1 MNVYNST
8 PEVSD
13 VTLLMKPL
21 MYCRLN
27 LSLRPWKSYSPDGQG
42 NNKQKVPKFEVKFVG
57 GPRYDLSN
65 LPKTKSGNRRR
76 SFRRRKIPQQLE
88 GIGLLLE
95 YHSLT
100 L

>member
-1 MNVYNST
+1 MA
-8 PEVSD
+8 
-13 VTLLMKPL
+13 
-21 MYCRLN
+21 
-27 LSLRPWKSYSPDGQG
+27 DGQG

-88 GIGLLLE
+88 GIGLLFNRV
-95 YHSLT
+95 SLFDT
-100 L
+100 IKKRWVVIAIRLGFVFIFIKPE

>member
-1 MNVYNST
+1 MNIFDFASRAT
-8 PEVSD
+8 PLHSVPASNA
-13 VTLLMKPL
+13 V
-21 MYCRLN
+21 
-27 LSLRPWKSYSPDGQG
+27 KSNMAANAEFQDLAASQG